1 MKKIILMV
9 SLLITSS
16 SCFAIASFSSSSGD
30 LVIRDVV
37 VDENTVYDSVTL
49 QLDLNSS
56 TFSILD
62 ATLKDTSFPD
72 SALDTFSENG
82 LKIDFFGCNLSGKN
96 QITCLTKIV
105 ASNQNLEIKAFGKDD
120 SRISQLFD
128 NLSNEYGA
136 STVTA
141 LDMTDSLL
149 LDFTLIKGIPVEVK
163 FIYNN
168 INPSATSISLFEPL
182 FQNEF
187 TFIEG
192 TFTNI
197 DF

>member
-1 MKKIILMV
+1 MR
-9 SLLITSS
+9 
-16 SCFAIASFSSSSGD
+16 D
-30 LVIRDVV
+30 LV

-49 QLDLNSS
+49 QLDLNSG

-62 ATLKDTSFPD
+62 ATLKDTSFPA
-72 SALDTFSENG
+72 SALDTFSKNG
-82 LKIDFFGCNLSGKN
+82 LKIDFFGCNLSGN
-96 QITCLTKIV
+96 TQITCLTKIV
-105 ASNQNLEIKAFGKDD
+105 ASNQNLEIKAFAKDD

-128 NLSNEYGA
+128 DLSNEYGA

-141 LDMTDSLL
+141 LDMAESTF

-168 INPSATSISLFEPL
+168 IDPSATSISLFEPL

-192 TFTNI
+192 SFTNI